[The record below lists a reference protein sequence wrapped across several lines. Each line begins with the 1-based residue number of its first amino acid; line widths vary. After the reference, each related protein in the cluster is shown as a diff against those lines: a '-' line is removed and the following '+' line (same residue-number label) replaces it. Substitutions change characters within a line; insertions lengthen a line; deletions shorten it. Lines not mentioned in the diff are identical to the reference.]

1 MSDFSVSDVDPDD
14 LDQMI
19 KGIDDF
25 DDDLFGKS
33 KSKQTSQSK
42 QPQPSKPAATKS
54 QEKRVQFDE
63 ENKDKA
69 KEVEK
74 PAEKEPTIKPISKKI
89 DFDDDDIL
97 APVDKKKSSKSVMDD
112 LFGSSSNKE

>member
-42 QPQPSKPAATKS
+42 QQPPSKPVATKS

-63 ENKDKA
+63 ENKED
-69 KEVEK
+69 EK
-74 PAEKEPTIKPISKKI
+74 PAEKEPKIKPISKRI